1 MQERLAIDMKN
12 IVVIGAQWGDEGKGK
27 IVDILAPYFDIV
39 ARYQGGHNA
48 GHTVYIGERKFVL
61 HLIPSGILQNDSLCV
76 IGNGVV
82 VSPQAFNTEVD
93 DLHQLGVETAGRLY
107 ISDRAHLILPYHS
120 ALDRAREI
128 KLGGNGVGTTL
139 RGIGPTYE
147 NKAARTGVRAGD
159 LHHPDWLR
167 EKLRVNVESA
177 NREIVAI
184 GGESLNA
191 EQMIDEFMEESLR
204 LAPFVIDTAT
214 MLNKAVRAGKAVL
227 LEGAQGT
234 MLDLDFGTYP
244 FVTSSSATAGGAATG
259 TGLAPKLINGA
270 IGITK
275 AYTTRVGAG
284 PFPTELEDEAGKHLR
299 AKGQEY
305 GASTGRP
312 RRTGWFDAV
321 IVRYSAM
328 LNGLDTLALTK
339 LDVLDDF
346 DEIKICT
353 AYNYR
358 GEVLKDIPYGAN
370 VLEECVPIYETV
382 KGWKTSTV
390 GITRYEDL
398 PQGAK
403 DYVTRLEELCETP
416 AGIIS
421 TGPERTETIIRE
433 DSVFSEW
440 MK

>member
-1 MQERLAIDMKN
+1 MKN

-61 HLIPSGILQNDSLCV
+61 HLIPSGILQDGCLCV

-82 VSPQAFNTEVD
+82 VSPQAFNAEVD
-93 DLHQLGVETAGRLY
+93 ELRQLGIDADGRLY

-120 ALDRAREI
+120 ALDRAREG
-128 KLGGNGVGTTL
+128 KLGGSGVGTTL

-159 LHHPDWLR
+159 LHHPDLLR
-167 EKLRVNVESA
+167 EKLRVNVEAA
-177 NREIVAI
+177 NREIAAS
-184 GGESLNA
+184 GGQSLNA
-191 EQMIDEFMEESLR
+191 EQMIDEFMEEGLR
-204 LAPFVIDTAT
+204 LAPFVKDTAT
-214 MLNKAVRAGKAVL
+214 MLNEAVRKGKAVL

-259 TGLAPKLINGA
+259 TGLAPKLISGA
-270 IGITK
+270 IGIAK
-275 AYTTRVGAG
+275 AYTTRVGGG

-299 AKGQEY
+299 DKGQEY

-321 IVRYSAM
+321 VVRYSAM

-353 AYNYR
+353 AYHYR
-358 GEVLKDIPYGAN
+358 GELLTEIPYGAY
-370 VLEECVPIYETV
+370 VLEECQPVYESV
-382 KGWKTSTV
+382 KGWKSSTV

-403 DYVTRLEELCETP
+403 DYIARLEELCETP

-421 TGPERTETIIRE
+421 TGPERTQTIIRE
-433 DSVFSEW
+433 GSAFSEW